1 MDKSIQLMLINT
13 LYNNNTYGNYINSEK
28 KLTENMYHKKEYH
41 IQKDT
46 KSYTRKTNKNNRR
59 NHIICQPGIDCQ
71 RKQLK

>member
-1 MDKSIQLMLINT
+1 MEKSIQLMLINT
-13 LYNNNTYGNYINSEK
+13 LYNNNTYGNYINKK
-28 KLTENMYHKKEYH
+28 KLTENIIIKKSHSKRY
-41 IQKDT
+41 